1 MRLQM
6 HDKLSWNCAG
16 LPRLVSILRTVAIA
30 ITALVAVACGGDAPG
45 GGTGGGG
52 TGGTSGTLALSLQ
65 LIDGTGTPVTQLA
78 AGQAASAQ
86 ARLTLGASPL
96 ANEIVTISG
105 GALVSL
111 SPTSGAV
118 LTDADGVARVS
129 VVAVADASGADQL
142 SASATVAG
150 TSATATLNYA
160 VAQQGGSGGTLRID
174 SLSVSAAATGL
185 SAYGTAAIAAT
196 VVDGTGAPPTQPVT
210 VTFSSSCPADKAT
223 ITPTATTLPN
233 GTVQATFTDAG
244 CAASA
249 PVDVLIS
256 ASISTDTKSQV
267 LRINPP
273 TSGSLRF
280 DSADPADRSIT
291 LKGQGGVGRQEF
303 ATLTFRLVD
312 VAGNG
317 VANVDVCFDATTYI
331 GGLNI
336 DGFNDVTLP
345 AVQGSTELC
354 GSDNVVR
361 HVKRTTTDGSVR
373 VQVNSGTTPTPVRV
387 RARTIYPSV
396 GGSRLETISDS
407 LSISTGLPLQR
418 SFDLSLSSSN
428 IEGRDI
434 SGVSSTLTAR
444 LADQF
449 GNPVPDGTVVNFISS
464 GGAVCTSSSGSC
476 TTSNGECT
484 CEFRSQEFR
493 PSDGRVVVLAYTVG
507 LEDYVDSNGNNVYDV
522 GEPFTDLPDAI
533 LDADKSGGYTDAI
546 DVCLRF
552 QNPNQCALAGDGA
565 RGPAHLRRSAV
576 VLLSGSNTPTVI
588 IPAAYNAGGYVRVPA
603 DSCPADAPVVPL
615 TMPIQLEDGVG
626 NAMANQT
633 GIAVAVES
641 TLLGAA
647 IDPSAV
653 PNLVL
658 GLSPARDSLNAPK
671 TSTSLSDPT
680 LIGTIHRLTLTPVA
694 STSTPGSCATG
705 TANAIVKVTSPS
717 GLIVNARI
725 LFEGEPRTA
734 ARGTLE
740 VRVE

>member
-1 MRLQM
+1 MLKRSL
-6 HDKLSWNCAG
+6 LNCRG
-16 LPRLVSILRTVAIA
+16 LASLRGLGWLFTATA
-30 ITALVAVACGGDAPG
+30 ALVLVACGGSAPG
-45 GGTGGGG
+45 GSGSGSGSGTG
-52 TGGTSGTLALSLQ
+52 TGGTVATLALTLQ
-65 LIDGTGTPVTQLA
+65 LLDGSGAAVNQLA
-78 AGQAASAQ
+78 GGQAASAQ
-86 ARLTLGASPL
+86 ARLTRNGAPL

-105 GALVSL
+105 GSGSLVSL

-129 VVAVADASGADQL
+129 VVAAVDVSGAAAL
-142 SASATVAG
+142 SASATVSG
-150 TSATATLNYA
+150 QSATASLNYA
-160 VAQQGGSGGTLRID
+160 VAQSGPGGTLRIS
-174 SLSVSAAATGL
+174 SLTVSAGSGGL
-185 SAYGTAAIAAT
+185 SAYGTAAISAT
-196 VVDGTGAPPTQPVT
+196 VTESTGAPPSQPVT
-210 VTFSSSCPADKAT
+210 VSFASSCPAGKAT

-249 PVDVLIS
+249 PVDVSIS

-345 AVQGSTELC
+345 AVQGSTDLC
-354 GSDNVVR
+354 GTDNVVR
-361 HVKRTTTDGSVR
+361 YVKRTTADGIVR

-387 RARTIYPSV
+387 RARAIYPAV
-396 GGSRLETISDS
+396 GGTRLETISDS

-428 IEGRDI
+428 IEGRNI
-434 SGVSSTLTAR
+434 SGTISTLTAR

-464 GGAVCTSSSGSC
+464 GGAVCSSTSGSC
-476 TTSNGECT
+476 TSENGTCT
-484 CEFRSQEFR
+484 CQFRSQEFR

-507 LEDYVDSNGNNVYDV
+507 LEDYVDSNGNNVYDA
-522 GEPFTDLPDAI
+522 GEPFTDLADAF
-533 LDADKSGGYTDAI
+533 LDADKSGSYADAS

-552 QNPNQCALAGDGA
+552 QNPNQCSLSGDSA
-565 RGPAHLRRSAV
+565 RGNAHLRRSAV
-576 VLLSGSNTPTVI
+576 ILLSGSNSPTVI
-588 IPAAYNAGGYVRVPA
+588 IPAAFNAGGYVKIPVSNCPSGSPVIPVTVP
-603 DSCPADAPVVPL
+603 V
-615 TMPIQLEDGVG
+615 QLEDGFG
-626 NAMANQT
+626 NALA
-633 GIAVAVES
+633 AES
-641 TLLGAA
+641 TVAA
-647 IDPSAV
+647 TSQSALVGGGVDPAAV

-658 GLSPARDSLNAPK
+658 GLNPARDSLNAPK

-680 LIGTIHRLTLTPVA
+680 LIGTIHLVKLTPVENTTTPGTCSA
-694 STSTPGSCATG
+694 GSTSVV
-705 TANAIVKVTSPS
+705 IKVTSPS
-717 GLIVNARI
+717 GLAVNAGI
-725 LFEGEPRTA
+725 LFEGEPRTS
-734 ARGTLE
+734 ARGSLP